1 MPCLCGG
8 VVSRF
13 YSRVCKI
20 NRGLLHQP
28 PPPPPPPPH
37 KYVRGP
43 KQVAQIANTYGL
55 YEARADAVRAVLA
68 SGRHPVWST
77 TPRQARQARARR
89 LGCP

>member
-20 NRGLLHQP
+20 NRGLLHQ
-28 PPPPPPPPH
+28 PPH

-77 TPRQARQARARR
+77 TPRQARQARIRR